1 MELIQNEKFGD
12 ASELLDNY
20 YNTYEDG
27 NADAYYYFY
36 RGLILINL
44 LECSLTSDD
53 YNEYDK
59 YLAEAIKNG
68 RDFNNS
74 DLKKEFQELTKRKKE
89 AHRTRN
95 SLLEW
100 SKTTDKIMELSD
112 KLEYD
117 EALSLLDEHY
127 RKHEDGTDVHYYL
140 WKSRVLIEAVELS
153 TGTDD
158 YHKYNDELIKA
169 INDGRSFND
178 SDINKELNQIAE
190 RRKEA
195 RKSHKKLLEWHE
207 MTDKIMELSH
217 DGEYDKAL
225 SLLDEHY
232 RNHEDSIDVY
242 YYVWKSRVLITA
254 VEQLS
259 IVIDDDYHKYNDELT
274 KAIND
279 GRDFD
284 DSNCNEKFKEIAE
297 QQEEAHKLYKDT
309 LEWANLN
316 DKVHSV
322 TEEDFTA
329 VKDAVSKFYE
339 NHEIDEWYYYYSALL
354 NLRQHNYDIKKG
366 KSPTDDEI
374 NETKSIMSKVAQFP
388 DSTKLQED
396 LTQKFDI
403 TMQRREALHQSSDK
417 GNALSEAEKEYL
429 AELKECMTDG
439 VISDRE
445 RRLLDKLCKS
455 LGISAER
462 AKELEASCDPTNFN
476 QTEQEYADE
485 IRAMLADG
493 TISERERR
501 LLNKLRMASGI
512 SEERA
517 DQIES
522 IIKKQSG
529 L

>member
-1 MELIQNEKFGD
+1 MNNKITDRTYQQIVDPILNNEEF
-12 ASELLDNY
+12 NQ
-20 YNTYEDG
+20 
-27 NADAYYYFY
+27 
-36 RGLILINL
+36 I
-44 LECSLTSDD
+44 
-53 YNEYDK
+53 
-59 YLAEAIKNG
+59 AE
-68 RDFNNS
+68 R
-74 DLKKEFQELTKRKKE
+74 RKKARE
-89 AHRTRN
+89 SHKQ
-95 SLLEW
+95 LLEW
-100 SKTTDKIMELSD
+100 DEMTDKIMKLDCDGESD
-112 KLEYD
+112 K
-117 EALSLLDEHY
+117 ALSLLDEHY
-127 RKHEDGTDVHYYL
+127 RKHEDGIDVCYYL
-140 WKSRVLIEAVELS
+140 WKSQVLIEAVERS
-153 TGTDD
+153 FGHDD
-158 YHKYNDELIKA
+158 YHKYDN
-169 INDGRSFND
+169 
-178 SDINKELNQIAE
+178 
-190 RRKEA
+190 
-195 RKSHKKLLEWHE
+195 
-207 MTDKIMELSH
+207 
-217 DGEYDKAL
+217 
-225 SLLDEHY
+225 
-232 RNHEDSIDVY
+232 
-242 YYVWKSRVLITA
+242 
-254 VEQLS
+254 
-259 IVIDDDYHKYNDELT
+259 ELT
-274 KAIND
+274 KAINH

-284 DSNCNEKFKEIAE
+284 NPNRNEEFKEIAE
-297 QQEEAHKLYKDT
+297 RQEEAHKLYKDA
-309 LEWANLN
+309 LEWKNLN
-316 DKVHSV
+316 KKVHSV

-339 NHEIDEWYYYYSALL
+339 SHEIDEWYYYYSALL

-388 DSTKLQED
+388 DSTSLQED

>member
-1 MELIQNEKFGD
+1 MSFWKLAGEMAKEFGKGYVKERGITGTMEDLGSMANGIKGFFNTNSSNPGADWENLTDRIIELIQNEEFGD

-27 NADAYYYFY
+27 NADAYYYFW
-36 RGLILINL
+36 RSQILINL
-44 LECSLTSDD
+44 LESSLTSDD

-59 YLAEAIKNG
+59 YLAEAIKKG

-74 DLKKEFQELTKRKKE
+74 DLNKKFNQITERQKDARKSHKI
-89 AHRTRN
+89 
-95 SLLEW
+95 LLAEREMLD
-100 SKTTDKIMELSD
+100 KTIELSHD
-112 KLEYD
+112 EKYD
-117 EALSLLDEHY
+117 EALSLIDEHY
-127 RKHEDGTDVHYYL
+127 RKHVD
-140 WKSRVLIEAVELS
+140 
-153 TGTDD
+153 
-158 YHKYNDELIKA
+158 
-169 INDGRSFND
+169 
-178 SDINKELNQIAE
+178 
-190 RRKEA
+190 
-195 RKSHKKLLEWHE
+195 
-207 MTDKIMELSH
+207 
-217 DGEYDKAL
+217 
-225 SLLDEHY
+225 
-232 RNHEDSIDVY
+232 IDVY
-242 YYVWKSRVLITA
+242 YYLVKSRVLITA

-284 DSNCNEKFKEIAE
+284 DSNCNEEFKEIAE
-297 QQEEAHKLYKDT
+297 RQEEAHKLYNDT

-354 NLRQHNYDIKKG
+354 NLIQHKYDIQKG

-374 NETKSIMSKVAQFP
+374 NETKSIMSKVSQFP
-388 DSTKLQED
+388 DSTRLQED
-396 LTQKFDI
+396 LTKIFDI
-403 TMQRREALHQSSDK
+403 MMQRREALHQSSDK